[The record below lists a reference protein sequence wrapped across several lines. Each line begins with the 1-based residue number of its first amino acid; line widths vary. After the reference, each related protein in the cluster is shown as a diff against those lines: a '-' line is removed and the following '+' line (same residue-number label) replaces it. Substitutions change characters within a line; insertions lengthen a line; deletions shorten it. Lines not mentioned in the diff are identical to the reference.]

1 MRTRQ
6 IKKRKTKRKNRKT
19 RGGVLLYQGL
29 HNNDIMPILKEF
41 ENGEIDYLSSGR
53 NGLILKLTSPN
64 NTSSSR
70 MENGINSILIKVVTL
85 DGDLEYNNVT
95 IDRVHIDN
103 FEKEVHFHQKISHDS
118 LERFGCSIVPTILFA
133 EVYTPEQLTRQF
145 PNIARQ
151 FKTIGQIGIIFM
163 EHVKNTRGE
172 LAYPLDSYFK
182 ENGTDFFSIM
192 LPIARRLLIMLA
204 QLGFLHN
211 DFHLGNILFTGNA
224 LLIIDFGR
232 ATIMSEE
239 LLNTFNRELEFYER
253 NKNPLKII
261 EILYGRQV
269 PILDVPEEDIKYY
282 LSRQWL
288 GQNQIYYY
296 VPEID
301 PKVLIAPQSSV
312 VQSLLLNESQLQKT
326 ISFPLIPYVERDK
339 EERKR
344 ETPDKT
350 SERIRLQ
357 RARDTREAIR
367 DREEYNKGRN
377 NYSESEREET
387 RRLERSFAKPF
398 NDSRAGIIQEKAE
411 KVKEERERIERER
424 IERERVEIERAREA
438 ALREAAAR
446 EAAAQQKLKTETPQ
460 EKEARLAAEAV
471 QAARDAEF
479 AREYGFY

>member
-1 MRTRQ
+1 MRRNRKIKQTR
-6 IKKRKTKRKNRKT
+6 RKTK
-19 RGGVLLYQGL
+19 GGVLLYQGL
-29 HNNDIMPILKEF
+29 HDNDIMPLLKEF
-41 ENGEIDYLSSGR
+41 ENGEIDYLSNGR
-53 NGLILKLTSPN
+53 NGLILKLTPPN

-95 IDRVHIDN
+95 ISRIHIKN

-118 LERFGCSIVPTILFA
+118 LDRFGCSIVPTILFA
-133 EVYTPEQLTRQF
+133 EVYTPEQLIKQF

-163 EHVKNTRGE
+163 EHVKNTQGE
-172 LAYPLDSYFK
+172 LAYPLNDYFK
-182 ENGTDFFSIM
+182 QNGTYFFRIM

-232 ATIMSEE
+232 ATTMTPE
-239 LLNTFNRELEFYER
+239 LYDTFNRELELYER

-269 PILDVPEEDIKYY
+269 PMVDVPEEDVHYY
-282 LSRQWL
+282 LARQWL
-288 GQNQIYYY
+288 GQNQMDDY

-301 PKVLIAPQSSV
+301 PTVLIAPQSSV
-312 VQSLLLNESQLQKT
+312 VEPLLLNKSQLQKT
-326 ISFPLIPYVERDK
+326 ISFPLIPYVEREK
-339 EERKR
+339 EERKQ
-344 ETPDKT
+344 ETRAEEY
-350 SERIRLQ
+350 ERLRLQ
-357 RARDTREAIR
+357 RFRDTREALS
-367 DREEYNKGRN
+367 DREEDNKGRN
-377 NYSESEREET
+377 NYTESEREEEQ
-387 RRLERSFAKPF
+387 RLERAFAKRF
-398 NDSRAGIIQEKAE
+398 NDSRSGIIKGKVE
-411 KVKEERERIERER
+411 KVMEERETLEREKK
-424 IERERVEIERAREA
+424 ERYRQEKEA
-438 ALREAAAR
+438 IFK
-446 EAAAQQKLKTETPQ
+446 KLAEDKITEQEKLSKETPQ